1 LTLDRSHISAA
12 ERFGCLE
19 TAPLLWKC
27 CLCGRSRWFE
37 QSAALR
43 MVTPEPVEA
52 ESVA

>member
-27 CLCGRSRWFE
+27 CLCGRSRWLE
-37 QSAALR
+37 QSAAIRLI
-43 MVTPEPVEA
+43 TPDPVEA
-52 ESVA
+52 GPVA